1 MVHLKNKS
9 RLEVNSRSSGIRL
22 HPTRLLSRELSLS
35 LSHANHTLCTPTART
50 RHHLLF
56 PSFCEIL
63 VTIPYI
69 YRFKDTPKSS
79 IGILMKI

>member
-9 RLEVNSRSSGIRL
+9 RIEVNSRSSGIRL
-22 HPTRLLSRELSLS
+22 HPTRLLSREIILLSP
-35 LSHANHTLCTPTART
+35 TPTTQLCTLTART
-50 RHHLLF
+50 RHHLPF

-79 IGILMKI
+79 IGILMII